1 MYDDIY
7 LFIDGE
13 WRLASDNETKAVTDP
28 ATEEQLGT
36 IPVATEA
43 DIDDA
48 LSAAERGFEV
58 WRKMGTW
65 ERATII
71 RKTADLIRER
81 VDEVAIAMSLET
93 GKPLAEAKG
102 ETGAAADQFEW
113 YSEETK
119 RIYGQIIGSRTH
131 DSRMAVIMQ
140 PVGVVAAF
148 SAWNFPALL
157 PARKIAAALG
167 AGCSIIVKP
176 AGETP
181 ASCAA
186 IIQACHDAGVPKGVV
201 NFVTGNSGAIASQL
215 IRSPIVRKVTVTGS
229 VPVGKQILALAAEGV
244 KKVSMELGGHGPVV
258 IFDDF
263 DPIEAAN
270 VCAPTKFRNCGQVC
284 ISPTRFYVHERS
296 YDAFS
301 ARFAEIAKSLKVGR
315 GMDDGVQVGPMANQ
329 RGLDT
334 IQSMTEDAIGRGA
347 ELLAGGKAPAGANK
361 GFFMEPT
368 VLGRVP
374 DNAKVMTEEPFGPI
388 APITTFTNYDD
399 VMARANSLP
408 FGLAGYV
415 FSNNLSLA
423 TRASEDLEVGMVGVN
438 EMLLA
443 TAEAPFG
450 GVKESGMGRE
460 GGTFG
465 IQDYLD
471 PKYIKVRL
479 SEITHD

>member
-13 WRLASDNETKAVTDP
+13 WRSASDNETKAVTDP

-131 DSRMAVIMQ
+131 ESRMAVIMQ

-479 SEITHD
+479 SEITHG